1 MFYPIGHVRRDQP
14 VNIDLGLTFDVRVS
28 LCWRVSLSHSCA
40 RRTLLVLGSSSCLGS
55 GVGVLDGLRMKLRA
69 PDVCAL
75 RTFATTPC
83 RR

>member
-14 VNIDLGLTFDVRVS
+14 VDIGLGWTFDVRVS
-28 LCWRVSLSHSCA
+28 LCWRVTAHSCA
-40 RRTLLVLGSSSCLGS
+40 RRTLLVLGSSSCFGS

-69 PDVCAL
+69 PDVCTL

-83 RR
+83 RQ